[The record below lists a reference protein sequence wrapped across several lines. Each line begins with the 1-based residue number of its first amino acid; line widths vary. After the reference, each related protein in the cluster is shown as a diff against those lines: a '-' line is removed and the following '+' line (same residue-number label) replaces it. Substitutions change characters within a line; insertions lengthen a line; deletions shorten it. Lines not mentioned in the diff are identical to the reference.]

1 MPVLS
6 FNGSKYDINLMKHF
20 LQTLLSL
27 EDCGEEVS
35 FAIKKANA
43 YMSLKLNIYKF

>member
-6 FNGSKYDINLMKHF
+6 SHGSKYDINLMKQF
-20 LQTLLSL
+20 LHKSL

-35 FAIKKANA
+35 FTKKK
-43 YMSLKLNIYKF
+43 MLI